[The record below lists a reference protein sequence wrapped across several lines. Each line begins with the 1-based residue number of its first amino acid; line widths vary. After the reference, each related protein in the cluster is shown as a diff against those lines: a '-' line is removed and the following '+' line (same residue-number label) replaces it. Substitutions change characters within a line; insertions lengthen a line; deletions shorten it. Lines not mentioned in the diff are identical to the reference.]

1 MFYVVSY
8 DIAADDRRDRVHA
21 TLKDY
26 GTPVQ
31 YSVFECDVD
40 EKRLEELKTRLARLV
55 RPKEDNVRYYRLCK
69 DCLAQT
75 TVVGER
81 PLSRERDHWIV

>member
-8 DIAADDRRDRVHA
+8 DIVADDRRNRVHA

-26 GTPVQ
+26 GKPVQ

-40 EKRLEELKTRLARLV
+40 AKQLAELQTRLARLTHA
-55 RPKEDNVRYYRLCK
+55 KEDNVRYYRLCK

-75 TVVGER
+75 VVMGER
-81 PLSRERDHWIV
+81 PLTTDPGHWIV

>member
-8 DIAADDRRDRVHA
+8 DIAADDRRNRVHA

-31 YSVFECDVD
+31 YSVFECEVD
-40 EKRLEELKTRLARLV
+40 PKRLVSLRTRIARLID
-55 RPKEDNVRYYRLCK
+55 PKEDNVRYYRLCK
-69 DCLAQT
+69 DCLDQT
-75 TVVGER
+75 VVVGER
-81 PLSRERDHWIV
+81 SLTKDPDHWLV

>member
-8 DIAADDRRDRVHA
+8 DIAADDRRNRVHA

-40 EKRLEELKTRLARLV
+40 AKQLAELQTRLLRVIHL
-55 RPKEDNVRYYRLCK
+55 KEDNVRYYRLCK

-75 TVVGER
+75 TVAGER
-81 PLSRERDHWIV
+81 PLTRDPDHWIV

>member
-8 DIAADDRRDRVHA
+8 DIAADDRRNRVHA

-31 YSVFECDVD
+31 YSVFECDLD
-40 EKRLEELKTRLARLV
+40 AKRLIALRTRLARLID
-55 RPKEDNVRYYRLCK
+55 PKEDNVRYYRLFK

-75 TVVGER
+75 VVVGER
-81 PLSRERDHWIV
+81 SLTTDPDHWLV

>member
-8 DIAADDRRDRVHA
+8 DISADDRRNRVHA
-21 TLKDY
+21 TLKNY

-40 EKRLEELKTRLARLV
+40 PKRLTELQTRLARLIH
-55 RPKEDNVRYYRLCK
+55 PKEDNVRYYRLCK
-69 DCLAQT
+69 DCLEQT
-75 TVVGER
+75 VVVGER
-81 PLSRERDHWIV
+81 PLTSDPDHWIV

>member
-8 DIAADDRRDRVHA
+8 DIPSDDRRNRVHA
-21 TLKDY
+21 TLKNY

-40 EKRLEELKTRLARLV
+40 PKQLTELQIRLASLV
-55 RPKEDNVRYYRLCK
+55 HPKEDNVRYYRLCK
-69 DCLAQT
+69 DCLEQT
-75 TVVGER
+75 VVVGER
-81 PLSRERDHWIV
+81 PLSSDPDHWIV

>member
-8 DIAADDRRDRVHA
+8 DIAADDRRNRAHA

-31 YSVFECDVD
+31 YSVFECDLD
-40 EKRLEELKTRLARLV
+40 AKRLIALRTRQARLID
-55 RPKEDNVRYYRLCK
+55 PKEDNVRYYRICK

-75 TVVGER
+75 VVVGER
-81 PLSRERDHWIV
+81 SLTTDTDHWLV

>member
-8 DIAADDRRDRVHA
+8 DIVDDARRTRVHA

-40 EKRLEELKTRLARLV
+40 AKRL
-55 RPKEDNVRYYRLCK
+55 
-69 DCLAQT
+69 
-75 TVVGER
+75 
-81 PLSRERDHWIV
+81 

>member
-8 DIAADDRRDRVHA
+8 DIAADDRRNRVHA
-21 TLKDY
+21 ALKDY

-40 EKRLEELKTRLARLV
+40 AKGLTALQVRLARLID
-55 RPKEDNVRYYRLCK
+55 PKEDNVRYYRLCK

-81 PLSRERDHWIV
+81 SLTKAPDHWLV

>member
-8 DIAADDRRDRVHA
+8 DIVADDRRNRVHA
-21 TLKDY
+21 ALKDY

-31 YSVFECDVD
+31 YSVFECEVD
-40 EKRLEELKTRLARLV
+40 PKRLVALQARLARLID
-55 RPKEDNVRYYRLCK
+55 PKEDNVRYYRLCK

-75 TVVGER
+75 TVVGEGSLTKD
-81 PLSRERDHWIV
+81 PDHWLV